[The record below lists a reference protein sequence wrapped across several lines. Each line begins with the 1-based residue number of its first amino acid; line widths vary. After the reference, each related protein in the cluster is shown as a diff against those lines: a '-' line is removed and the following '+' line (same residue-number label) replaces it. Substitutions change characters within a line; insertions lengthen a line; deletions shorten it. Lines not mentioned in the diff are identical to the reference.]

1 MVVIYI
7 CDDNMLMEQTKNG
20 DTKAF
25 EQLVLRHREK
35 AIGFAFSF
43 LTDAYMAEDIVQE
56 SFAAIYIN
64 RHRYKAKNTF
74 KTFLFAVVRNKCID
88 FIRKNKD
95 SNIVSLEDVN
105 LVSTEPTLYDLIEQQ
120 ERLKYSAKL
129 LNSLKADY
137 RTAFCLYEI
146 YGFSYKEIAEIMDKS
161 LPQIKIIL
169 YRARN
174 KLQKYAEEDMQN
186 EK

>member
-43 LTDAYMAEDIVQE
+43 LTDAYMAEDIV
-56 SFAAIYIN
+56 
-64 RHRYKAKNTF
+64 
-74 KTFLFAVVRNKCID
+74 
-88 FIRKNKD
+88 
-95 SNIVSLEDVN
+95 
-105 LVSTEPTLYDLIEQQ
+105 Q

>member
-56 SFAAIYIN
+56 SF
-64 RHRYKAKNTF
+64 
-74 KTFLFAVVRNKCID
+74 
-88 FIRKNKD
+88 
-95 SNIVSLEDVN
+95 
-105 LVSTEPTLYDLIEQQ
+105 
-120 ERLKYSAKL
+120 
-129 LNSLKADY
+129 
-137 RTAFCLYEI
+137 
-146 YGFSYKEIAEIMDKS
+146 KS
-161 LPQIKIIL
+161 S
-169 YRARN
+169 
-174 KLQKYAEEDMQN
+174 
-186 EK
+186 